1 MSKKITKQ
9 SEVKPATTK
18 KERPTKVV
26 KTVDAK
32 PADDEA
38 KYLEELKRD
47 AEEERAEQE
56 AFKAKEL
63 AAIRQLGA
71 AIKENVEKKV
81 EPVSVPVVEKKIE
94 EEVKEPVVELA
105 TSHPDMCDPNIFG
118 TYDPSNKTCTK
129 ECAEF
134 SPECANAC
142 KALMESKLV
151 KRKAPKANRVPK
163 TKVAGDSNRGMRGNY
178 RNLKVHL
185 SQVGRIGSFGRA
197 IAEKL
202 ATSGLTEAEYI
213 AIATEHSANTK
224 RFKEYAKYYQKEGY
238 NIVTEGGKLV
248 DKTVY

>member
-81 EPVSVPVVEKKIE
+81 EPVSVPVVEKKVE

-105 TSHPDMCDPNIFG
+105 TSHPDSCGFFGSYDPN
-118 TYDPSNKTCTK
+118 NKDCTR
-129 ECAEF
+129 ECNEIC
-134 SPECANAC
+134 PDCANAC

-151 KRKAPKANRVPK
+151 KGKAPKKARPAKESATKSKVGPVSKFSCSYLTMQNGKIDTSLETAKTLEKHATDTETSIARVK
-163 TKVAGDSNRGMRGNY
+163 SHIAWLVAQKSGTCKKVIVGDTIHFE
-178 RNLKVHL
+178 L
-185 SQVGRIGSFGRA
+185 I
-197 IAEKL
+197 
-202 ATSGLTEAEYI
+202 
-213 AIATEHSANTK
+213 
-224 RFKEYAKYYQKEGY
+224 
-238 NIVTEGGKLV
+238 
-248 DKTVY
+248 